1 MDLEEEDMAVRNS
14 FAAEGRA
21 KQNSNTLRWSLL
33 IFCLVSI
40 AGGLLVYGMNWT
52 GSYGWFSL
60 WGGFLLICALL
71 LRRYTLIVTAIVA
84 IHLYVDYYLG
94 LHLIA
99 PLLAIGLLI
108 LLYLQRAQSIGW
120 TRPAGLWLWLVFLFI
135 TIYPCWQ
142 GGQLMLYDAASFY
155 PSDILGAFLLYWLG
169 NICSH
174 GFTPLR
180 TLFVALTVLAIL
192 LAIHTFV
199 QATTGIVLLNS
210 SRVDTFL
217 SSVDVAYY
225 QMMNTDTH
233 RIGSLFID
241 PNWNGAYFSMMFFLP
256 AGLFITC
263 SSLLQKVSCLCAM
276 LMILI
281 ALILT
286 YSTGAWVAFFVGL
299 LVFWLYLDD
308 VRYRIALLCCLLGVV
323 TILTTLTPAQLQLQL
338 QHATA
343 DNELSLRI
351 AAWHTAWNV
360 IQAYPWTG
368 VGLGHQAYLLRAEAF
383 RVPEQF
389 VQLSHPHDSYLEW
402 AAMAGIPVL
411 FIFLLLLSMCHLRA
425 FRNWQAADRSLRP
438 LLMGGIAATLTL
450 SVNSISINGWT
461 HFALTLF
468 GWLILGATSS
478 PHLIAQK
485 ERP

>member
-1 MDLEEEDMAVRNS
+1 MVVRNS
-14 FAAEGRA
+14 PAAEGRA
-21 KQNSNTLRWSLL
+21 KQPVSTLYWSILL
-33 IFCLVSI
+33 FCLVVI
-40 AGGLLVYGMNWT
+40 AGGLLVYGISWS
-52 GSYGWFSL
+52 GIYGWFSL
-60 WGGFLLICALL
+60 WSGFLLICALL
-71 LRRYTLIVTAIVA
+71 LRRYTLVVTALVA

-94 LHLIA
+94 LHLVA

-120 TRPAGLWLWLVFLFI
+120 TRPAALWLWLIFLLI
-135 TIYPCWQ
+135 TIYPSWQ

-155 PSDILGAFLLYWLG
+155 PSDILGAFLFYWLG
-169 NICSH
+169 NICSYDI
-174 GFTPLR
+174 TSLR
-180 TLFVALTVLAIL
+180 TLYVALTILAIF
-192 LAIHTFV
+192 LAIHTLV
-199 QATTGIVLLNS
+199 QATTGIILFSS

-217 SSVDVAYY
+217 SNVDVAYY

-256 AGLFITC
+256 EGLFIKC
-263 SSLLQKVSCLCAM
+263 SSLLQKVCCLGAM

-281 ALILT
+281 ALVLT

-299 LVFWLYLDD
+299 LVFWLCLGDM
-308 VRYRIALLCCLLGVV
+308 RYQIALLCCLLSVV
-323 TILTTLTPAQLQLQL
+323 IILTTLTPAQLQLQL

-343 DNELSLRI
+343 NNELSLRI

-360 IQAYPWTG
+360 IQALPWTG
-368 VGLGHQAYLLRAEAF
+368 VGLGHQAYLLRAEPF

-389 VQLSHPHDSYLEW
+389 VQLSHPHDSYLEL
-402 AAMAGIPVL
+402 AAMAGFPVL
-411 FIFLLLLSMCHLRA
+411 CIFLLLLIVCHLRA
-425 FRNWQAADRSLRP
+425 FRNWQVADRSLRP
-438 LLMGGIAATLTL
+438 LLLGGIAATITL

-478 PHLIAQK
+478 PRLSTQK
-485 ERP
+485 DQP